1 MAASVAIAVA
11 GDPARHLGWVLWSL
25 GLGFLWLVFAARRLE
40 RRGRVAAGGVLLV
53 AALVRLPLLA
63 VPPTLSDDVLRYLWD
78 GRVAAG
84 GFNPYRLAPDD
95 PRLAPL
101 RDDLWRRLPHRQVP
115 TVYPPLAV
123 AAFSIAARLPAPV
136 TVWKAAVT
144 AVDLGAV
151 ALLGALA
158 AARGV
163 SRARVALYAWNPLV
177 ALEVAGMGHVDALG
191 VAAVVA
197 TALLLVRRPR
207 GSGDAA
213 DDVGADGQDRAGA
226 ARPGVATPGA
236 AASAATAA
244 AAGVL
249 AKLVPLAALP
259 MWARQSGRPARF
271 ALVAVGLAAVAAAPV
286 VVATGVPPGVVTYG
300 VSWEYNGPLFEPL
313 WRAIDR
319 LDLDGAVARTLERI
333 EDRTGHYRA
342 FDRVYP
348 WLYPQLL
355 AKALLALGMAAA
367 LFRSL
372 GERDPLAG
380 SGRLFG
386 TLLVCSATVY
396 PWYLLWVL
404 PWAAL
409 DRRPAWLA
417 LSALLP
423 LAYIPQF
430 AALPGRPPL
439 FPVVFLAIWGP
450 FLLIAAAERLVVRL
464 RPPTG

>member
-1 MAASVAIAVA
+1 VAASIAIAVA

-53 AALVRLPLLA
+53 AALVRLPLIA
-63 VPPTLSDDVLRYLWD
+63 VPPTLSDDVVRYLWD
-78 GRVAAG
+78 GRVAAA
-84 GFNPYRLAPDD
+84 GFNPYRLAPED

-197 TALLLVRRPR
+197 AALLLTRRPG
-207 GSGDAA
+207 GSGE
-213 DDVGADGQDRAGA
+213 VAGD

-236 AASAATAA
+236 AAAA
-244 AAGVL
+244 AAVAAAGALGKL
-249 AKLVPLAALP
+249 APLAAIP
-259 MWARQSGRPARF
+259 VGARPCGRPARF
-271 ALVAVGLAAVAAAPV
+271 ALGAVGLAAAAAAPV
-286 VVATGVPPGVVTYG
+286 VVAPGLPSGAVTYG
-300 VSWEYNGPLFEPL
+300 VSWEYNGPLYEPL

-333 EDRTGHYRA
+333 EERTGHYRA

-348 WLYPQLL
+348 WVYPQLL
-355 AKALLALGMAAA
+355 AKALLALGMAVA
-367 LFRSL
+367 LVRSL
-372 GERDPLAG
+372 GARDPLAG

-386 TLLVCSATVY
+386 TLLVFSATFY

-423 LAYIPQF
+423 LAYLPQVTGM
-430 AALPGRPPL
+430 AQ
-439 FPVVFLAIWGP
+439 FPAIHLAIWGP
-450 FLLIAAAERLVVRL
+450 FFLIAAGERLAVGR
-464 RPPTG
+464 RPSIG